1 MNLASNYEHLEFEMT
16 MIVQELAVVME
27 FDAEKANFYLNL
39 SMIFF
44 TKCGGEARA
53 SDAFGFELR
62 AKGDDGRSSSN

>member
-1 MNLASNYEHLEFEMT
+1 M
-16 MIVQELAVVME
+16 VME